1 MASRWRCTNLDKY
14 KETVVNIQSGEIAV
28 IERDYTAEEIADME
42 AEMEQIEQTMI
53 EPSIEDRL
61 SALESALL
69 EMITGG
75 ETGG

>member
-1 MASRWRCTNLDKY
+1 MDKY
-14 KETVVNIQSGEIAV
+14 REMIVNVQSGEITV

-61 SALESALL
+61 SAVESALL